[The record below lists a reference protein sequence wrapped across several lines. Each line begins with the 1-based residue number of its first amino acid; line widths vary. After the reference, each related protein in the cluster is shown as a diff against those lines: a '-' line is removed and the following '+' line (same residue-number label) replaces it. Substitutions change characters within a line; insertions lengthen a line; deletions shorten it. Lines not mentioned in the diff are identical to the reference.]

1 MESSY
6 FYSKYEYK
14 HTQKAQEGEKSLL
27 NISVVREAFF
37 SPSTP
42 PPGHEFAKGIPT
54 PDGGSSGLPSLVQN
68 TGGGPAKEI
77 QGVEEMSHWDAIV
90 LLGMTFTV
98 SNPLTSPAPSSF
110 CDTPAPDGP
119 GN

>member
-14 HTQKAQEGEKSLL
+14 HTQKAQEGDKSLL

-37 SPSTP
+37 SPRTP
-42 PPGHEFAKGIPT
+42 PPGHEFAKGIPA

-68 TGGGPAKEI
+68 TGGASKRNIGSGGNVPLGCHCPVGHDIHRLKS
-77 QGVEEMSHWDAIV
+77 SHLPGTV
-90 LLGMTFTV
+90 LL
-98 SNPLTSPAPSSF
+98 L
-110 CDTPAPDGP
+110 
-119 GN
+119 

>member
-14 HTQKAQEGEKSLL
+14 HTQKAQEGDKSLL

-37 SPSTP
+37 SPRTP
-42 PPGHEFAKGIPT
+42 PPGHEFAKGIPA

-68 TGGGPAKEI
+68 TGGPAKEI